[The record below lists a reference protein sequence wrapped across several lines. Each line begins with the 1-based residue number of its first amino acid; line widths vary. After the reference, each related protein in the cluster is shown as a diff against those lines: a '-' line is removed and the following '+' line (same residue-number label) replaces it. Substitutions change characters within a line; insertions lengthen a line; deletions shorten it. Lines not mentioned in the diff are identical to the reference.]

1 MWGGM
6 NGQRLASRGVELHL
20 TLDEGGG
27 LTQQIYDQI
36 RRAILSGRL
45 PKEAR
50 ISSSRE
56 LAQSLGVSRNTVAA
70 AFDHLVA
77 EGYLQ
82 ARTGVGTFVSA
93 DADRAALAPD
103 RTASPLTP
111 VPLWRSASFRLPVL
125 DGDPPAYDFRAGM
138 PDDSRFPYPSWR
150 RHLDAVLRRSSRA
163 AAYADPSGPEVLRA
177 AIARHLGVSRGL
189 NVGPDDLLVT
199 NGVQQAVA
207 LLAQVL
213 VEPGDVVAVEDPG
226 YPPVRRAFEAARATV
241 VPVPVDEQGIEV
253 DRLPPQATAV
263 YVTPAH
269 QFPLGVRM
277 SLARRTALLE
287 WARDADAAV
296 IEDDYDTD
304 FRYGARP
311 VDALHALDRGDRVV
325 YVGSF
330 SKSILPTLR
339 VGYCSAPPALLDAL
353 RRARF
358 VADWH
363 GPTATQ
369 LALASFIDEGRLAAH
384 IRRMRREYER
394 RHDRIAAVLDS
405 VFRAH
410 LRPIPTAAGL
420 HLAARCEHASHD
432 TIAGWQAACER
443 DGVVFQSIGSFA
455 LGEVEPGIMLG
466 FGRIPFDRIDEGLR
480 RLRMVIGSS

>member
-1 MWGGM
+1 M
-6 NGQRLASRGVELHL
+6 NGQRPAPRGVELHL

-36 RRAILSGRL
+36 RRAILNGRL
-45 PKEAR
+45 PGDAR
-50 ISSSRE
+50 MSSSRE
-56 LAQSLGVSRNTVAA
+56 LARSLGVARNTVAA

-82 ARTGVGTFVSA
+82 ARPGVGTFVSA
-93 DADRAALAPD
+93 EADRAALSPD

-111 VPLWRSASFRLPVL
+111 VPLWRNGAFEVPVL
-125 DGDPPAYDFRAGM
+125 NRDPPAYDFRTGM
-138 PDDSRFPYPSWR
+138 PDDARFPYPAWR
-150 RHLDAVLRRSSRA
+150 RHVDAVVRRSSRA
-163 AAYADPSGPEVLRA
+163 AEYADPSGPGVLRA

-189 NVGPDDLLVT
+189 NIVADDLVVT

-226 YPPVRRAFEAARATV
+226 YPLARRAFEAARATV
-241 VPVPVDEQGIEV
+241 VPVPVDEQGIVV
-253 DRLPPQATAV
+253 DRLPPQAAAV

-269 QFPLGVRM
+269 QYPLGVRM

-287 WARDADAAV
+287 WAREADAAI

-311 VDALHALDRGDRVV
+311 IDPLHVLDHADRVV

-394 RHDRIAAVLDS
+394 RHDRITTVLDS
-405 VFRAH
+405 DFRPH

-420 HLAARCEHASHD
+420 HLAAWCEDASHD
-432 TIAGWQAACER
+432 TIAGWQAACETE
-443 DGVVFQSIGSFA
+443 GVRFQSIGDFA
-455 LGEVEPGIMLG
+455 LGTVDPGIMLG
-466 FGRIPFDRIDEGLR
+466 FGRIPFDRIDDGLH
-480 RLRMVIGSS
+480 RLRAAIGSG

>member
-1 MWGGM
+1 M
-6 NGQRLASRGVELHL
+6 NGQSPPSQPVDLHL
-20 TLDEGGG
+20 TVEEGVG

-50 ISSSRE
+50 LPSSRE
-56 LAQSLGVSRNTVAA
+56 LAESLGVARNTVAA
-70 AFDHLVA
+70 AFDHLLA
-77 EGYLQ
+77 EGYLH

-93 DADRAALAPD
+93 DADRAALAPE
-103 RTASPLTP
+103 RTSSPLRP
-111 VPLWRSASFRLPVL
+111 VPLWRSGLPEVPVL
-125 DGDPPAYDFRAGM
+125 DGDPPSYDFRTGM
-138 PDDSRFPYPSWR
+138 PDDSLFPYPAWR
-150 RHLDAVLRRSSRA
+150 RHVDAVVRRSAQA
-163 AAYADPSGPEVLRA
+163 AAYADPAGPAMLRA
-177 AIARHLGVSRGL
+177 AIARYLGVSRGL
-189 NVGPDDLLVT
+189 TVGPDDLIVT
-199 NGVQQAVA
+199 SGVQQAVS

-226 YPPVRRAFEAARATV
+226 YSPARRAFQAARATV
-241 VPVPVDEQGIEV
+241 VPVPVDEQGIVV
-253 DRLPPQATAV
+253 DRLPARATAV

-287 WARDADAAV
+287 WAREADAAV

-311 VDALHALDRGDRVV
+311 IDPLHALDRAGRVV

-330 SKSILPTLR
+330 SKSMQPTLR
-339 VGYCSAPPALLDAL
+339 VGYCVAPPAVLEAL

-363 GPTATQ
+363 GPTIVQ
-369 LALASFIDEGRLAAH
+369 LALAGFIDEGRLAAH
-384 IRRMRREYER
+384 VRRMRREYER
-394 RHDRIAAVLDS
+394 RRDRIAMVLDR
-405 VFRAH
+405 VFRPH

-420 HLAARCEHASHD
+420 HLAARCEGATHETVAE
-432 TIAGWQAACER
+432 WLVACEK
-443 DGVVFQSIGSFA
+443 DGVALQSIGNFA
-455 LGEVEPGIMLG
+455 VGDVEPGIMFG
-466 FGRIPFDRIDEGLR
+466 FGAIPLDRIDEGMR

>member
-1 MWGGM
+1 M
-6 NGQRLASRGVELHL
+6 NGQRLASRGVEFHL

-36 RRAILSGRL
+36 RRAILNGRL
-45 PKEAR
+45 PREAR
-50 ISSSRE
+50 MSSSRE
-56 LAQSLGVSRNTVAA
+56 LAQSLGVARNTVAA

-77 EGYLQ
+77 EGYLR
-82 ARTGVGTFVSA
+82 ARAGVGTFVSA
-93 DADRAALAPD
+93 DADRAAQSPD
-103 RTASPLTP
+103 RTTSPLTS
-111 VPLWRSASFRLPVL
+111 VPLWRSGSFEVPVL

-138 PDDSRFPYPSWR
+138 PDDSRFPYPAWR
-150 RHLDAVLRRSSRA
+150 RHLDAVFRRTIRA
-163 AAYADPSGPEVLRA
+163 AAYADPAGPGVLRA

-189 NVGPDDLLVT
+189 NIVPDDLLVT

-226 YPPVRRAFEAARATV
+226 YSPARRAFEAARATV
-241 VPVPVDEQGIEV
+241 VPVPVDEQGIVV
-253 DRLPPQATAV
+253 DRLPARATAV

-287 WARDADAAV
+287 WARESGAAV

-311 VDALHALDRGDRVV
+311 IDPLHTLDRAGRVV

-330 SKSILPTLR
+330 SKAMLPTLR

-369 LALASFIDEGRLAAH
+369 LALAGFIDEGLLAAH

-394 RHDRIAAVLDS
+394 RHDRIATVLDH
-405 VFRAH
+405 VFRPH

-420 HLAARCEHASHD
+420 HLAARCEDASHD
-432 TIAGWQAACER
+432 TIAGWQAACEK
-443 DGVVFQSIGSFA
+443 DGVEFQSVGDFA
-455 LGEVEPGIMLG
+455 LGDVEPGIMLG
-466 FGRIPFDRIDEGLR
+466 FGRIPLDRIDEGLR